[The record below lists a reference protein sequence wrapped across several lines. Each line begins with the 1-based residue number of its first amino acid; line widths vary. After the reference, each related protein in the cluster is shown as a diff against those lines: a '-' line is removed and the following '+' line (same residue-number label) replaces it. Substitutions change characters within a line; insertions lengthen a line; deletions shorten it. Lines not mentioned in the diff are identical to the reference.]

1 MKLTDKQIKAIVA
14 EVDCPNW
21 FKNYYVVAGI
31 EVTDGITVMIW
42 TPISHADFEVE
53 FYDERTN
60 KIIHYENEDD
70 LICDLNE
77 KMQEIMDEQERNCI
91 ELRETER
98 YLSHWLDT
106 QRI

>member
-1 MKLTDKQIKAIVA
+1 MKLTKEQIKAIVA

-21 FKNYYVVAGI
+21 FKNYYIVEGI

-53 FYDERTN
+53 FYDECTEEN
-60 KIIHYENEDD
+60 IHYDNEGD
-70 LICDLNE
+70 LIDALNE
-77 KMQEIMDEQERNCI
+77 KMQEIMDEQEKNCR
-91 ELRETER
+91 ELAETEH

>member
-1 MKLTDKQIKAIVA
+1 MKLTDEQINAIVA
-14 EVDCPNW
+14 EVDTPNW
-21 FKNYYVVAGI
+21 LKDWYEVDDI
-31 EVTDGITVMIW
+31 EVADGITVNIW

-60 KIIHYENEDD
+60 EIVHYENEND

-77 KMQEIMDEQERNCI
+77 KMQEIMDEQERNCM
-91 ELRETER
+91 ELAETER